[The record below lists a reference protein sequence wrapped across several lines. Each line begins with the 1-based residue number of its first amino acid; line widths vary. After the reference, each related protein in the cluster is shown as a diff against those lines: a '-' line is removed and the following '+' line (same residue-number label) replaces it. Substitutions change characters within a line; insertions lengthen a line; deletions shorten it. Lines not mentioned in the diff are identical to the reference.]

1 MIELDSIYSLTEFK
15 RNTPQF
21 MEKMKET
28 HSPLVLT
35 VNGRAELV
43 VLDTDSFQ
51 ELLNKL
57 EYAETVQAV
66 KEGMASFERGEGRPA
81 KEVLSDLAKKY
92 DLPR

>member
-1 MIELDSIYSLTEFK
+1 MIELDSIHSLTEFK

-43 VLDTDSFQ
+43 VLDTESFQ
-51 ELLNKL
+51 ELMNKAD
-57 EYAETVQAV
+57 YADTVQAI
-66 KEGMASFERGEGRPA
+66 KEGMMSFERGEGKPA
-81 KEVLSDLAKKY
+81 REALGKLAEKY
-92 DLPR
+92 DLPG

>member
-1 MIELDSIYSLTEFK
+1 MIELDSIHSLTEFK

-43 VLDTDSFQ
+43 VLDAESFQ
-51 ELLNKL
+51 RLLNKI
-57 EYAETVQAV
+57 EYADAVQAL
-66 KEGMASFERGEGRPA
+66 KEGMASFERCEGKPA
-81 KEVLSDLAKKY
+81 REALGDLADKY
-92 DLPR
+92 DIPR

>member
-1 MIELDSIYSLTEFK
+1 MIELDSIHSLTDFK

-51 ELLNKL
+51 ELLNKV
-57 EYAETVQAV
+57 EYAETVQAI
-66 KEGMASFERGEGRPA
+66 KEGMASFERGEKQTGKRGF
-81 KEVLSDLAKKY
+81 K
-92 DLPR
+92 

>member
-1 MIELDSIYSLTEFK
+1 MIELNSIHSLTDFK

-21 MEKMKET
+21 MEKIKET

-51 ELLNKL
+51 ELLNKV
-57 EYAETVQAV
+57 EYAETVQAI
-66 KEGMASFERGEGRPA
+66 KEGMTSFERGEGRLA
-81 KEVLSDLAKKY
+81 KEALGDLAKKY

>member
-1 MIELDSIYSLTEFK
+1 MIKLDSIHSLTDFK

-28 HSPLVLT
+28 HNPLVLT

-43 VLDTDSFQ
+43 VLDTESFQ
-51 ELLNKL
+51 ELLDKV
-57 EYAETVQAV
+57 EYAETIQDL

-81 KEVLSDLAKKY
+81 REALEELANKY
-92 DLPR
+92 GISR